1 MHPILFTLPNGFEVH
16 TYGVL
21 IAVGT
26 LLAVLVTNRWAIQEG
41 LPKETMTDIA
51 FWSIV
56 GAVVGARAEFVRVNW
71 AMFADQGIG
80 KMLNVR
86 DGGLV
91 FYGGLLAVLVVFVG
105 LIRQRGLPMMKVL
118 DILAPMIPFGQMFG
132 RLGCFAAGCCHG
144 VPTDVPWAVTFTDPR
159 SVAPRGVSMHPTQ
172 LYEVGYSFLLLLL
185 LLAMRSRK
193 RFDGQLILTY
203 LTLYP
208 ILRSINE
215 LFRGDIQRGYVF
227 ESLLGRTVT
236 NAQFFSLLIALAAGA
251 GWLLLTKLSRQTRK
265 TPASKS

>member
-1 MHPILFTLPNGFEVH
+1 MHPILFSLPNGFEVH

-26 LLAVLVTNRWAIQEG
+26 LLAVLVLNRWAVADG

-51 FWSIV
+51 FWSIIA
-56 GAVVGARAEFVRVNW
+56 AVVGARLEFIRVNW
-71 AMFADQGIG
+71 AMFEGQSIG
-80 KMLNVR
+80 RMINVR

-91 FYGGLLAVLVVFVG
+91 FYGGLLAVLVVFIG
-105 LIRQRGLPMMKVL
+105 LIVRRGLPLLKIL
-118 DILAPMIPFGQMFG
+118 DLLAPMIPFGQVFG

-144 VPTDVPWAVTFTDPR
+144 KPTDVAWAVTFTDPR
-159 SVAPRGVSMHPTQ
+159 SVAPKDVALHPTQ
-172 LYEVGYSFLLLLL
+172 LYEVGYSLALLGL

-193 RFDGQLILTY
+193 RFDGQLILVY

-215 LFRGDIQRGYVF
+215 LFRGDIQRGYF
-227 ESLLGRTVT
+227 MESVLGRALT
-236 NAQFFSLLIALAAGA
+236 NAQFISMLIAVAAGL
-251 GWLLLTKLSRQTRK
+251 GWWVLTRASAPRQKR
-265 TPASKS
+265 PAP